1 MQLVHVFENHEHTVC
16 TSKEI
21 THVHAQEIDCDM
33 CFCHLSKAFLTDTTL
48 ETPLLNI
55 AIISSGKT
63 YNFLPNHQ
71 QLSFSLRGPPV
82 VS

>member
-1 MQLVHVFENHEHTVC
+1 MQLIHVFENHEHTTC

-21 THVHAQEIDCDM
+21 THVHTQETDCEM
-33 CFCHLSKAFLTDTTL
+33 CFCHLSKAFLADNSL
-48 ETPLLNI
+48 ATPLLRI
-55 AIISSGKT
+55 EIMSSVEP

-71 QLSFSLRGPPV
+71 QISFSLRGPPV